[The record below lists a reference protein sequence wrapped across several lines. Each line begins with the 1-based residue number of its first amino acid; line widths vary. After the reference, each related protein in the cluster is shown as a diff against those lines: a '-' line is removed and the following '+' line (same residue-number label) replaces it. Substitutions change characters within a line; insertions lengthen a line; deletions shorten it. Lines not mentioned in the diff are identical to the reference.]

1 MGMGKDG
8 SSAVWV
14 WAREPAGADLGG
26 LVLGGVEA
34 LDGDLA
40 EHVGLQRLLG
50 EVAVVDDGWAGAE
63 RARDEL
69 EPPPSGRFHQRHN
82 HMMLYMNSI
91 YLN

>member
-1 MGMGKDG
+1 MGMGEDG

-14 WAREPAGADLGG
+14 WARGPAGADLGG

-50 EVAVVDDGWAGAE
+50 EVAVVDDGWAGE
-63 RARDEL
+63 RRERGT
-69 EPPPSGRFHQRHN
+69 S
-82 HMMLYMNSI
+82 
-91 YLN
+91 